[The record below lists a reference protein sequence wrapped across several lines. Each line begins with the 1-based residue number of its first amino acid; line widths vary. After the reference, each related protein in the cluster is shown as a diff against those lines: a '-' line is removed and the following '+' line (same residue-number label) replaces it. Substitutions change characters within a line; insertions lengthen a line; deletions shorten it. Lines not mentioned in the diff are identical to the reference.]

1 MGYELVNADCLDHI
15 RTMADDSVDMTI
27 TSPPYTDQRTY
38 GIAFKLSGQGWVDWC
53 AERIVEM
60 CRVTAGIVFFNAAGP
75 VRDFQYQPVV
85 EWLVAD
91 LTRKH
96 GIVCGPAP
104 YVFHRVGIPGSGG
117 PHYHRRDWESIYC
130 FAKPASLP
138 PRWSDNT
145 ATGHPPKWAPG
156 GEMSYRNGDG
166 SRRNQWGGNHASGGR
181 TKEGEKKN
189 KGDRP
194 SHQFA
199 TNKDLLNGKKIDGGR
214 GSKAVTRRKA
224 NGLRGE
230 PAGTATS
237 GHADGDTQT
246 QDGIYLPPVIANS
259 GNVIQCQLSI
269 DELWSM
275 ILHYANTTKTSPDQV
290 LRFLQ
295 EAINTMGLCRWLQGI
310 DFTILGASFLR
321 TSMYGSSV
329 PRTESNSLPWMPP
342 SLSSV
347 EEYNQVLQS
356 KVHGGCESEMLAA
369 RTSDPDG
376 AARGQKQDGQD
387 GLFRVR
393 SDDENPRPP
402 RGQESDEQRHR
413 ESESSL
419 PNVSHKEA
427 CQVAGNLSNLWEASE
442 AVQALWHSLRQALPA
457 IQAAW
462 RSLFESDRV
471 TPLPTSYS
479 GGRIIHCKVGG
490 GQMGSPIAHESEAPF
505 PEKLA
510 RFFIISYCREGGTV
524 LDPFCG
530 SGTSVSVA
538 VQENRNAIGIDIRD
552 GKGGLA
558 SARKRLGTVTPAG
571 LFEEIEP

>member
-138 PRWSDNT
+138 PRFSDNT

-156 GEMSYRNGDG
+156 GAMSSRNADGKRKNESAGPKANARWNGVNQWGHSIESGATVVDEGGVVRSKGKRPSHFINNGDG
-166 SRRNQWGGNHASGGR
+166 ITGG
-181 TKEGEKKN
+181 KGEKAKP
-189 KGDRP
+189 R
-194 SHQFA
+194 
-199 TNKDLLNGKKIDGGR
+199 
-214 GSKAVTRRKA
+214 
-224 NGLRGE
+224 
-230 PAGTATS
+230 GTATK

-246 QDGIYLPPVIANS
+246 VGEGYDPPVLANS
-259 GNVIQCQLSI
+259 GNKIMETYTAADVDKIVGEANDVRQL
-269 DELWSM
+269 
-275 ILHYANTTKTSPDQV
+275 
-290 LRFLQ
+290 
-295 EAINTMGLCRWLQGI
+295 
-310 DFTILGASFLR
+310 
-321 TSMYGSSV
+321 
-329 PRTESNSLPWMPP
+329 
-342 SLSSV
+342 
-347 EEYNQVLQS
+347 
-356 KVHGGCESEMLAA
+356 
-369 RTSDPDG
+369 
-376 AARGQKQDGQD
+376 
-387 GLFRVR
+387 
-393 SDDENPRPP
+393 
-402 RGQESDEQRHR
+402 
-413 ESESSL
+413 
-419 PNVSHKEA
+419 
-427 CQVAGNLSNLWEASE
+427 
-442 AVQALWHSLRQALPA
+442 
-457 IQAAW
+457 
-462 RSLFESDRV
+462 
-471 TPLPTSYS
+471 
-479 GGRIIHCKVGG
+479 KVGG
-490 GQMGSPIAHESEAPF
+490 GLMGSVTAHESEAPF
-505 PEKLA
+505 PETLV
-510 RFFIISYCREGGTV
+510 RFFIVSYCPPNGTV